1 MVLLVTLRMVSMVT
15 TDGTMKGGSQLRSV
29 RPAVGGYSRLGTSA
43 HLSRILVL
51 DP

>member
-1 MVLLVTLRMVSMVT
+1 MVLLATLKLQSMVT
-15 TDGTMKGGSQLRSV
+15 TMEEGSQLRSI
-29 RPAVGGYSRLGTSA
+29 RPAVGGYSWLGNSA